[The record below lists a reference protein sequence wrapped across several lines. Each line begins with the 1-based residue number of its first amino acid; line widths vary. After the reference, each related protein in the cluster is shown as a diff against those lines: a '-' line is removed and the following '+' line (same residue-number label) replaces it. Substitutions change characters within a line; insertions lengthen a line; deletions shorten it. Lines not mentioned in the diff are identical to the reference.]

1 MQVFNTMTGKKEE
14 FKTMEP
20 NKVRMYVCGPTV
32 YNFIHVGNARP
43 ICVFD
48 VFRRFLQYRGYDV
61 TFVQNYTDVNDKI
74 IKQGEKEG
82 ISPEACAEKYI
93 GEYQTDAKGLNV
105 LPATIHPKVS
115 LYMDKIID
123 FIQKLVDNG
132 YAYEAQGDVYYRT
145 RKFDGYGKLSGQSID
160 DLNAGARVEINDIKE
175 DPLDFALWKSCGT
188 DEQHWDSPWGPGR
201 PGWHIECS
209 AMAKDCLGDTIDL
222 HCGGHDLIFPH
233 HENEIAQ
240 SEAAN
245 GAPFANY
252 WMHNGHI
259 TVDNKKMSKSA
270 GNFFLTRDVAAKYG
284 YEVIRYLMIQAQYR
298 APMNYSVELLDAC
311 KASLDRL
318 YQCRDTVKR
327 AAENAKNG
335 ENSAAAQEVFDKY
348 RAQFIEALED
358 DLNTA
363 DALTAVFELVRE
375 LNIMAADANTSKEQ
389 LLAGSAVFEEL
400 ISVLGLLYERKDEEI
415 PQEVL
420 DLVEQRA
427 AARKAKDFAE
437 ADRIRDEIAALG
449 YSVRETRQGVEI
461 KKTER

>member
-1 MQVFNTMTGKKEE
+1 MQVFNTLTNKKEE
-14 FKTMEP
+14 FRTLEP

-32 YNFIHVGNARP
+32 YNFIHVGNSRP

-93 GEYQTDAKGLNV
+93 AEYQTDAKGLNV

-115 LYMDKIID
+115 LYMDKIIG

-318 YQCRDTVKR
+318 YECRDTVKR

-335 ENSAAAQEVFDKY
+335 KISAAAQEIFDKH

-375 LNIMAADANTSKEQ
+375 LNIMASDANTSKEQ

-400 ISVLGLLYERKDEEI
+400 ISVLGLLYERKEEEI

-437 ADRIRDEIAALG
+437 ADRLRDAIAALG

-461 KKTER
+461 KKV

>member
-1 MQVFNTMTGKKEE
+1 MIQVFNTLTNKKED
-14 FKTMEP
+14 FQTMEP

-32 YNFIHVGNARP
+32 YNFIHIGNARP

-48 VFRRFLQYRGYDV
+48 VFRRFLTYRGYDV

-74 IKQGEKEG
+74 IKQSKQEDLT
-82 ISPEACAEKYI
+82 PEATAEKYI
-93 GEYQTDAKGLNV
+93 REYETDAKGLNV
-105 LPATIHPKVS
+105 LPATVHPKVS
-115 LYMDKIID
+115 LYIDKIID
-123 FIQKLVDNG
+123 FIQKLIDNG
-132 YAYEAQGDVYYRT
+132 YAYQAEGDVYYRT
-145 RKFDGYGKLSGQSID
+145 RKFAGYGKLSGQSLD
-160 DLNAGARVEINDIKE
+160 DLIAGARVDVNDIKE
-175 DPLDFALWKSCGT
+175 DPLDFALWKGCGT

-209 AMAKDCLGDTIDL
+209 CMAKDTLGDTIDL
-222 HCGGHDLIFPH
+222 HCGGADLIFPH

-245 GAPFANY
+245 GVPFSHY

-259 TVDNKKMSKSA
+259 NVDHKKMSKSL
-270 GNFFLTRDVAAKYG
+270 GNFFLTRDVAAQYG

-298 APMNYSVELLDAC
+298 APMNYTAELLDAC

-318 YQCRDTVKR
+318 YQCRDTVQ
-327 AAENAKNG
+327 AAVKNAKSG
-335 ENSAAAQEVFDKY
+335 VVSEEAKAVYDKA
-348 RAQFIEALED
+348 RADFIAALED

-363 DALTAVFELVRE
+363 DGLTAVFELVRE
-375 LNIMAADANTSKEQ
+375 LNILAANADTSKET
-389 LLAGSAVFEEL
+389 LEAGLAVFNEL
-400 ISVLGLLYERKDEEI
+400 IDVLGLLYERKEDAI

-437 ADRIRDEIAALG
+437 ADRLRDAIAALG

-461 KKTER
+461 KKV

>member
-1 MQVFNTMTGKKEE
+1 MQIFNTMTGKKEE
-14 FKTMEP
+14 FRPMEEG
-20 NKVRMYVCGPTV
+20 KVRMYVCGPTV
-32 YNFIHVGNARP
+32 YNYIHIGNARP

-48 VFRRFLQYRGYDV
+48 VFRRYLQYKGYEV

-74 IKQGEKEG
+74 IKQGAMEG
-82 ISPEACAEKYI
+82 ITPEACAEKYI
-93 GEYQTDAKGLNV
+93 AEYEKDAKGLNV
-105 LPATIHPKVS
+105 MPATIHPKVS
-115 LYMDKIID
+115 LYMDKIIA

-132 YAYEAQGDVYYRT
+132 YAYAVQGDVYYRT
-145 RKFDGYGKLSGQSID
+145 RKFDGYGKLSGQSLD

-175 DPLDFALWKSCGT
+175 DPLDFALWKGCT
-188 DEQHWDSPWGPGR
+188 VEEQHWDSPWGPGR

-222 HCGGHDLIFPH
+222 HCGGRDLVFPH

-245 GAPFANY
+245 GVPFSNY

-259 TVDNKKMSKSA
+259 NVDHKKMSKSE

-298 APMNYSVELLDAC
+298 APMNYTAELLDAC
-311 KASLDRL
+311 RASLDRL

-327 AAENAKNG
+327 AAEAASDG
-335 ENSAAAQEVFDKY
+335 EITAAAQEAFDKY
-348 RAQFIEALED
+348 RAQFETALED

-375 LNIMAADANTSKEQ
+375 LNIMAADSSVSKQQ
-389 LLAGSAVFEEL
+389 LEAGSKVFEAL
-400 ISVLGLLYERKDEEI
+400 TGVLGLLYERKDGDEI
-415 PQEVL
+415 PQEVMA
-420 DLVEQRA
+420 LVEKRA
-427 AARKAKDFAE
+427 EARKAKDFAL
-437 ADRIRDEIAALG
+437 ADQIRDEIAALG

-461 KKTER
+461 KKL

>member
-1 MQVFNTMTGKKEE
+1 MLQVFNTLTGKKENFE
-14 FKTMEP
+14 TMEP

-32 YNFIHVGNARP
+32 YNFIHIGNARP

-48 VFRRFLQYRGYDV
+48 VFRRFLEYRGYDV

-74 IKQGEKEG
+74 IRQAAQEG
-82 ISPEACAEKYI
+82 LTPEATAEKYI
-93 GEYQTDAKGLNV
+93 HEYETDANGLNV
-105 LPATIHPKVS
+105 RPATVHPKVS
-115 LYMDKIID
+115 LYIDKIIG
-123 FIQKLVDNG
+123 FIQTLIDKG
-132 YAYEAQGDVYYRT
+132 YAYQAEGDVYYRT
-145 RKFDGYGKLSGQSID
+145 RKFDGYGKLSGQSLD
-160 DLNAGARVEINDIKE
+160 DLIAGARVDINDIKE
-175 DPLDFALWKSCGT
+175 DPLDFALWKGCGT

-209 AMAKDCLGDTIDL
+209 CMAKDTLGDTIDL
-222 HCGGHDLIFPH
+222 HCGGHDLVFPH

-245 GAPFANY
+245 GVPFSHY

-259 TVDNKKMSKSA
+259 NVDHKKMSKSL
-270 GNFFLTRDVAAKYG
+270 GNFFLTRDVAAQYG

-298 APMNYSVELLDAC
+298 APMNYTADLLDAC

-318 YQCRDTVKR
+318 YQCRDTVT
-327 AAENAKNG
+327 AAIGNAKSG
-335 ENSAAAQEVFDKY
+335 SIAPEAQAVFDKA
-348 RAQFIEALED
+348 RADFITALED

-363 DALTAVFELVRE
+363 DGLTAVFELVRE

-389 LLAGSAVFEEL
+389 LEAGLAVFNEL
-400 ISVLGLLYERKDEEI
+400 TGVLGLLYERKEDAI

-437 ADRIRDEIAALG
+437 ADRLRDEIAKLG

-461 KKTER
+461 KKL

>member
-1 MQVFNTMTGKKEE
+1 MQVFNTLTNKKEE
-14 FKTMEP
+14 FRTLEP

-32 YNFIHVGNARP
+32 YNFIHVGNSRP

-93 GEYQTDAKGLNV
+93 AEYQTDAKGLNV

-115 LYMDKIID
+115 LYMDKIIG

-132 YAYEAQGDVYYRT
+132 YAYEVQGDVYYRT

-318 YQCRDTVKR
+318 YECRDTVKR

-335 ENSAAAQEVFDKY
+335 EVSAAAQEIFDKY

-375 LNIMAADANTSKEQ
+375 LNIMASDANTSKEQ

-400 ISVLGLLYERKDEEI
+400 ISVLGLLYERKEEEI

-437 ADRIRDEIAALG
+437 ADRLRDAIAALG

-461 KKTER
+461 KKV

>member
-1 MQVFNTMTGKKEE
+1 MIQVFNTLTNRKENFE
-14 FKTMEP
+14 TIEP

-32 YNFIHVGNARP
+32 YNFIHIGNARP

-48 VFRRFLQYRGYDV
+48 VFRRFLIYRGYDV

-74 IKQGEKEG
+74 IRQGEQEG
-82 ISPEACAEKYI
+82 LTPEATAEKYI
-93 GEYQTDAKGLNV
+93 AEYQTDAQGLNV

-115 LYMDKIID
+115 LYINKIIA
-123 FIQKLVDNG
+123 FIAKLIENG
-132 YAYEAQGDVYYRT
+132 YAYAVDGDVYYRT
-145 RKFDGYGKLSGQSID
+145 RKFAGYGKLSGQSLD
-160 DLNAGARVEINDIKE
+160 DLIAGARVDINDIKE
-175 DPLDFALWKSCGT
+175 DPLDFALWKGCGT
-188 DEQHWDSPWGPGR
+188 QEQHWDSPWGPGR

-209 AMAKDCLGDTIDL
+209 CMAKDTLGDTIDL

-245 GAPFANY
+245 GVPFSHY

-259 TVDNKKMSKSA
+259 NVDNKKMSKSL
-270 GNFFLTRDVAAKYG
+270 GNFFLTREVAAQYG

-298 APMNYSVELLDAC
+298 APMNYSTELLDAC

-318 YQCRDTVKR
+318 YQCRDTVN
-327 AAENAKNG
+327 AAIGNAASG
-335 ENSAAAQEVFDKY
+335 EITAEAQAVFDKA
-348 RAQFIEALED
+348 RADFIAALED

-363 DALTAVFELVRE
+363 DGLTAVFELVRA
-375 LNIMAADANTSKEQ
+375 LNIMAADAAVSKEQ
-389 LLAGSAVFEEL
+389 LAAGLAVFIEL
-400 ISVLGLLYERKDEEI
+400 TEVLGLLYERREDAI

-420 DLVEQRA
+420 ELVEQRA

-437 ADRIRDEIAALG
+437 ADRLRDAIAALG
-449 YSVRETRQGVEI
+449 YAVRETRQGVEI
-461 KKTER
+461 KKL

>member
-1 MQVFNTMTGKKEE
+1 MIQVFNTLTNKKEA
-14 FKTMEP
+14 FQTMEP

-32 YNFIHVGNARP
+32 YNFIHIGNARP

-48 VFRRFLQYRGYDV
+48 VFRRFLTYQGYDV

-74 IKQGEKEG
+74 IKQGAKEG
-82 ISPEACAEKYI
+82 LTPEATAEKYI
-93 GEYQTDAKGLNV
+93 HEYETDAKGLNV
-105 LPATIHPKVS
+105 LPATVHPKVS
-115 LYMDKIID
+115 LYIDKIID
-123 FIQKLVDNG
+123 FIGKLIDNG
-132 YAYEAQGDVYYRT
+132 YAYAVDGDVYYRT
-145 RKFDGYGKLSGQSID
+145 RKFADYGKLSGQSLD
-160 DLNAGARVEINDIKE
+160 DLIAGARVDINDIKE
-175 DPLDFALWKSCGT
+175 DPLDFALWKGCGT

-209 AMAKDCLGDTIDL
+209 CMAKDTLGDTIDL

-245 GAPFANY
+245 GVPFAHY

-259 TVDNKKMSKSA
+259 NVDNKKMSKSL
-270 GNFFLTRDVAAKYG
+270 GNFFLTRDVAAQYG

-298 APMNYSVELLDAC
+298 APMNYTTELLDAC

-318 YQCRDTVKR
+318 YQCRDTVT
-327 AAENAKNG
+327 AAI
-335 ENSAAAQEVFDKY
+335 SAAKSGTIDPKAQEEFAKHKAD
-348 RAQFIEALED
+348 FIAALED

-363 DALTAVFELVRE
+363 DALTAVFELVRV
-375 LNIMAADANTSKEQ
+375 LNVLAADVNTSKET
-389 LLAGSAVFEEL
+389 LEAGLSTFNEL
-400 ISVLGLLYERKDEEI
+400 IDVLGLLYERKEETV

-437 ADRIRDEIAALG
+437 ADRLRDAITALG
-449 YSVRETRQGVEI
+449 WSVRETRQGVEI
-461 KKTER
+461 KKL

>member
-1 MQVFNTMTGKKEE
+1 MQIFNTMTNKKEE
-14 FKTMEP
+14 FKTIEP

-32 YNFIHVGNARP
+32 YNFIHVGNSRP

-48 VFRRFLQYRGYDV
+48 VFRRFLQYRGYEV

-74 IKQGEKEG
+74 IKQGAKEG

-93 GEYQTDAKGLNV
+93 AEYQTDAKGLNV

-123 FIQKLVDNG
+123 FIETLMENG
-132 YAYEAQGDVYYRT
+132 YAYEVQGDVYYRT

-188 DEQHWDSPWGPGR
+188 DEQHWASPWGPGR

-245 GAPFANY
+245 GETFSNY

-318 YQCRDTVKR
+318 YECRDTVKR
-327 AAENAKNG
+327 AAENAKSG
-335 ENSAAAQEVFDKY
+335 AVSAEAQAAFDKH
-348 RAQFIEALED
+348 RDAFIAALED

-363 DALTAVFELVRE
+363 DAITAVFELVRE
-375 LNIMAADANTSKEQ
+375 LNIMAADVNTSKEQ
-389 LLAGSAVFEEL
+389 LLEGSKVFEEL
-400 ISVLGLLYERKDEEI
+400 IGVLGLLYERKEEEI
-415 PQEVL
+415 PQAVL

-461 KKTER
+461 KKV

>member
-1 MQVFNTMTGKKEE
+1 MIQLFNTMTNKKEE
-14 FKTMEP
+14 FKPIEEG
-20 NKVRMYVCGPTV
+20 KVRMYVCGPTV
-32 YNFIHVGNARP
+32 YNYIHIGNARP
-43 ICVFD
+43 VCVFD
-48 VFRRFLQYRGYDV
+48 VFRRFLQYKGYDV

-74 IKQGEKEG
+74 IRQGKQEG
-82 ISPEACAEKYI
+82 ITPEACAEKYI
-93 GEYQTDAKGLNV
+93 AEYEKDAKGLNV
-105 LPATIHPKVS
+105 MPATVHPKVS
-115 LYMDKIID
+115 LYMDKIIH
-123 FIQKLVDNG
+123 FIETLVENG
-132 YAYEAQGDVYYRT
+132 YAYEVQGDVYYRT

-175 DPLDFALWKSCGT
+175 DPLDFALWKGCSA

-209 AMAKDCLGDTIDL
+209 AMAKDTLGDTIDL

-245 GAPFANY
+245 GATFSNY

-259 TVDNKKMSKSA
+259 NVDNKKMSKSA
-270 GNFFLTRDVAAKYG
+270 GNFFLTRDIAEKYG

-298 APMNYSVELLDAC
+298 APMNYSVDLLDAC

-318 YQCRDTVKR
+318 YECRDTVAR
-327 AAENAKNG
+327 AMKAAPSGNADP
-335 ENSAAAQEVFDKY
+335 AVFEKFRTDFV
-348 RAQFIEALED
+348 AALED

-363 DALTAVFELVRE
+363 DAITAVFELVRE
-375 LNIMAADANTSKEQ
+375 LNKLAADANTSKEQ
-389 LLAGSAVFEEL
+389 LEAGSAVFEEL
-400 ISVLGLLYERKDEEI
+400 IGVLGLLYERKEDAV

-420 DLVEQRA
+420 DLVEKRA
-427 AARKAKDFAE
+427 EARKAKDFAA
-437 ADRIRDEIAALG
+437 ADAIRDQIAALG

-461 KKTER
+461 KKV

>member
-1 MQVFNTMTGKKEE
+1 MQIFNTMTGQKEE
-14 FKTMEP
+14 FKPMEEG
-20 NKVRMYVCGPTV
+20 KVRMYVCGPTV
-32 YNFIHVGNARP
+32 YNYIHIGNARP

-48 VFRRFLQYRGYDV
+48 VFRRYLQYKGFDV

-74 IKQGEKEG
+74 IRQGAMEG

-93 GEYQTDAKGLNV
+93 AEYEKDAKGLNV
-105 LPATIHPKVS
+105 MPATIHPKVS
-115 LYMDKIID
+115 LYMDKIIA

-132 YAYEAQGDVYYRT
+132 YAYAVEGDVYYRT
-145 RKFDGYGKLSGQSID
+145 RKFNGYGKLSGQSLD

-175 DPLDFALWKSCGT
+175 DPLDFALWKGCT
-188 DEQHWDSPWGPGR
+188 TEEQHWDSPWGPGR

-222 HCGGHDLIFPH
+222 HCGGRDLVFPH

-245 GAPFANY
+245 GVPFSNY

-259 TVDNKKMSKSA
+259 NVDHKKMSKSE

-298 APMNYSVELLDAC
+298 APMNYTTELLDAC

-327 AAENAKNG
+327 AA
-335 ENSAAAQEVFDKY
+335 AAASEGTIAASAQEAFDKY
-348 RAQFIEALED
+348 RAQFEAALED

-375 LNIMAADANTSKEQ
+375 LNIMAADASVSKQQ
-389 LLAGSAVFEEL
+389 LEAGSKVFEDL
-400 ISVLGLLYERKDEEI
+400 TAVLGLLYERTEDDAV
-415 PQEVL
+415 PAEVMA
-420 DLVEQRA
+420 LVEKRA
-427 AARKAKDFAE
+427 EARKAKDFAL
-437 ADRIRDEIAALG
+437 ADQIRDEIAALG
-449 YSVRETRQGVEI
+449 YSVRETRQGLEI
-461 KKTER
+461 KKL

>member
-1 MQVFNTMTGKKEE
+1 MQIFNTMTGQKEE
-14 FKTMEP
+14 FKPMEEG
-20 NKVRMYVCGPTV
+20 KVRMYVCGPTV
-32 YNFIHVGNARP
+32 YNYIHIGNARP

-48 VFRRFLQYRGYDV
+48 VFRRYLQYKGFDV

-74 IKQGEKEG
+74 IRQGAMEG

-93 GEYQTDAKGLNV
+93 AEYEKDAKGLNV
-105 LPATIHPKVS
+105 MPATIHPKVS
-115 LYMDKIID
+115 LYMDKIIA

-132 YAYEAQGDVYYRT
+132 YAYAVEGDVYYRT
-145 RKFDGYGKLSGQSID
+145 RKFNGYGKLSGQSLD

-175 DPLDFALWKSCGT
+175 DPLDFALWKGCT
-188 DEQHWDSPWGPGR
+188 TEEQHWDSPWGPGR

-222 HCGGHDLIFPH
+222 HCGGRDLVFPH

-245 GAPFANY
+245 GVPFSNY

-259 TVDNKKMSKSA
+259 NVDHKKMSKSE

-298 APMNYSVELLDAC
+298 APMNYTAELLDAC

-327 AAENAKNG
+327 AA
-335 ENSAAAQEVFDKY
+335 AAASDGTIAASAQEAFDKY
-348 RAQFIEALED
+348 RAQFEAALED

-375 LNIMAADANTSKEQ
+375 LNIMAADASVSKQQ
-389 LLAGSAVFEEL
+389 LEAGSKVFEDL
-400 ISVLGLLYERKDEEI
+400 TAVLGLLYERTEDDAV
-415 PQEVL
+415 PAEVMA
-420 DLVEQRA
+420 LVEKRA
-427 AARKAKDFAE
+427 EARKAKDFAL
-437 ADRIRDEIAALG
+437 ADQIRDEIAALG
-449 YSVRETRQGVEI
+449 YSVRETRQGLEI
-461 KKTER
+461 KKL

>member
-1 MQVFNTMTGKKEE
+1 MIQVFNTLTNKKEE
-14 FKTMEP
+14 FRTMEP

-32 YNFIHVGNARP
+32 YNFIHIGNARP

-48 VFRRFLQYRGYDV
+48 VFRRFLTYRGYDV

-74 IKQGEKEG
+74 IKQSKQENLT
-82 ISPEACAEKYI
+82 PEETAEKYI
-93 GEYQTDAKGLNV
+93 HEYETDAKGLNV
-105 LPATIHPKVS
+105 LPATVHPKVS
-115 LYMDKIID
+115 LYIDKIID
-123 FIQKLVDNG
+123 FIQKLIDNG
-132 YAYEAQGDVYYRT
+132 FAYQAEGDVYYRT
-145 RKFDGYGKLSGQSID
+145 RKFTGYGKLSGQSLD
-160 DLNAGARVEINDIKE
+160 DLIAGARVDVNDIKE
-175 DPLDFALWKSCGT
+175 DPLDFALWKGCGT

-209 AMAKDCLGDTIDL
+209 CMAKDTLGDTIDL
-222 HCGGHDLIFPH
+222 HCGGADLIFPH

-245 GAPFANY
+245 GVPFSHY

-259 TVDNKKMSKSA
+259 NVDHKKMSKSL
-270 GNFFLTRDVAAKYG
+270 GNFFLTRDVAAQYG

-298 APMNYSVELLDAC
+298 APMNYTAELLDAC

-318 YQCRDTVKR
+318 YQCRDTVT
-327 AAENAKNG
+327 AAIKNAKSG
-335 ENSAAAQEVFDKY
+335 AVSDEAQAVFDKA
-348 RAQFIEALED
+348 RADFIAALED

-363 DALTAVFELVRE
+363 DGLTAVFELVRE
-375 LNIMAADANTSKEQ
+375 LNILAANADTSKET
-389 LLAGSAVFEEL
+389 LEAGLAVFNEL
-400 ISVLGLLYERKDEEI
+400 IGVLGLLYERREDAI

-437 ADRIRDEIAALG
+437 ADRLRDAIAALG

-461 KKTER
+461 KKL

>member
-1 MQVFNTMTGKKEE
+1 MQIFNTMTGQKEE
-14 FKTMEP
+14 FKPMEEG
-20 NKVRMYVCGPTV
+20 KVRMYVCGPTV
-32 YNFIHVGNARP
+32 YNYIHIGNARP

-48 VFRRFLQYRGYDV
+48 VFRRYLQYKGFDV

-74 IKQGEKEG
+74 IRQGAMEG

-93 GEYQTDAKGLNV
+93 AEYEKDAKGLNV
-105 LPATIHPKVS
+105 MPATIHPKVS
-115 LYMDKIID
+115 LYMDKIIA

-132 YAYEAQGDVYYRT
+132 YAYAVEGDVYYRT
-145 RKFDGYGKLSGQSID
+145 RKFNGYGKLSGQSLD

-175 DPLDFALWKSCGT
+175 DPLDFALWKGCT
-188 DEQHWDSPWGPGR
+188 TEEQHWDSPWGPGR

-222 HCGGHDLIFPH
+222 HCGGRDLVFPH

-245 GAPFANY
+245 GVPFSNY

-259 TVDNKKMSKSA
+259 NVDHKKMSKSE

-298 APMNYSVELLDAC
+298 APMNYTTELLDAC

-327 AAENAKNG
+327 AA
-335 ENSAAAQEVFDKY
+335 AAASDGTIAASAQEAFDKY
-348 RAQFIEALED
+348 RAQFEAALED

-375 LNIMAADANTSKEQ
+375 LNIMAADASVSKQQ
-389 LLAGSAVFEEL
+389 LEAGSKVFEDL
-400 ISVLGLLYERKDEEI
+400 TAVLGLLYERTEDDAV
-415 PQEVL
+415 PAEVMA
-420 DLVEQRA
+420 LVEKRA
-427 AARKAKDFAE
+427 EARKAKDFAL
-437 ADRIRDEIAALG
+437 ADQIRDEIAALG
-449 YSVRETRQGVEI
+449 YSVRETRQGLEI
-461 KKTER
+461 KKL

>member
-1 MQVFNTMTGKKEE
+1 MQIFNTMTNKKEE
-14 FKTMEP
+14 FKTIEP

-32 YNFIHVGNARP
+32 YNFIHVGNSRP

-48 VFRRFLQYRGYDV
+48 VFRRFLQYRGYEV

-74 IKQGEKEG
+74 IKQGAKEG

-93 GEYQTDAKGLNV
+93 AEYQTDAKGLNV

-115 LYMDKIID
+115 LYMDKIIE
-123 FIQKLVDNG
+123 FIGKLVENG

-145 RKFDGYGKLSGQSID
+145 RKFDGYGKLSGQSLD

-245 GAPFANY
+245 GATFSNY

-318 YQCRDTVKR
+318 YECRDTVKR

-335 ENSAAAQEVFDKY
+335 EISAEAKAAFDKH
-348 RAQFIEALED
+348 RDAFIAALED

-363 DALTAVFELVRE
+363 DAITAVFELVRE
-375 LNIMAADANTSKEQ
+375 LNIMASDANTSKEQ
-389 LLAGSAVFEEL
+389 LLEGSKVFEEL
-400 ISVLGLLYERKDEEI
+400 IDVLGLLYERKEEEI
-415 PQEVL
+415 PQAVL

-461 KKTER
+461 KKV

>member
-1 MQVFNTMTGKKEE
+1 MQIFNTMTNKKEE

-32 YNFIHVGNARP
+32 YNFIHVGNSRP

-48 VFRRFLQYRGYDV
+48 VFRRFLQYRGYEV

-93 GEYQTDAKGLNV
+93 AEYQTDAKGLNV

-115 LYMDKIID
+115 LYMDKIIG

-145 RKFDGYGKLSGQSID
+145 RKFEGYGKLSGQSID

-245 GAPFANY
+245 GAVFSNY

-318 YQCRDTVKR
+318 YECRDTVKR

-335 ENSAAAQEVFDKY
+335 EISAEAKAAFDKH
-348 RAQFIEALED
+348 RDAFIAALED

-363 DALTAVFELVRE
+363 DAITAVFELVRE

-389 LLAGSAVFEEL
+389 LLEGSKVFEEL
-400 ISVLGLLYERKDEEI
+400 IDVLGLLYERKEEAI
-415 PQEVL
+415 PQAVL

-461 KKTER
+461 KKV

>member
-1 MQVFNTMTGKKEE
+1 MQIFNTMTNKKEE

-32 YNFIHVGNARP
+32 YNYIHVGNARP

-74 IKQGEKEG
+74 IKQGAKEG

-93 GEYQTDAKGLNV
+93 AEYEKDAKGLNV

-245 GAPFANY
+245 GAAFSNY

-270 GNFFLTRDVAAKYG
+270 GNFFLTRDVAEKYG

-318 YQCRDTVKR
+318 YECRDTVKR
-327 AAENAKNG
+327 AAENAKSG
-335 ENSAAAQEVFDKY
+335 EITAEAQAAFDKY
-348 RAQFIEALED
+348 KAQFIAALED

-375 LNIMAADANTSKEQ
+375 LNIMAANAETAKEQ
-389 LLAGSAVFEEL
+389 LAAGAALFEEL
-400 ISVLGLLYERKDEEI
+400 IGVLGLLYERKADEI
-415 PQEVL
+415 PQAVL
-420 DLVEQRA
+420 DLVAQRA
-427 AARKAKDFAE
+427 DARKAKDFAE

-461 KKTER
+461 KKL

>member
-1 MQVFNTMTGKKEE
+1 MQVFNTLTNKKEE
-14 FKTMEP
+14 FKTLEP

-32 YNFIHVGNARP
+32 YNFIHVGNSRP

-93 GEYQTDAKGLNV
+93 AEYQTDAKGLNV

-115 LYMDKIID
+115 LYMDKIIG

-318 YQCRDTVKR
+318 YECRDTVKR

-335 ENSAAAQEVFDKY
+335 EISAAAQEIFEKY

-375 LNIMAADANTSKEQ
+375 LNIMASDANTSKEQ

-400 ISVLGLLYERKDEEI
+400 ISVLGLLYERKEEEI

-437 ADRIRDEIAALG
+437 ADRLRDAITALG

-461 KKTER
+461 KKV

>member
-32 YNFIHVGNARP
+32 YNFIHVGNSRP

-93 GEYQTDAKGLNV
+93 AEYQTDAKGLNV

-115 LYMDKIID
+115 LYMDKIIG

-132 YAYEAQGDVYYRT
+132 YAYEVQGDVYYRT

-318 YQCRDTVKR
+318 YECRDTVKR

-335 ENSAAAQEVFDKY
+335 EISAAAQEIFDKY

-375 LNIMAADANTSKEQ
+375 LNIMASDANTSKEQ

-400 ISVLGLLYERKDEEI
+400 ISVLGLLYERKEEEI

-437 ADRIRDEIAALG
+437 ADRLRDAIAALG

-461 KKTER
+461 KKV

>member
-1 MQVFNTMTGKKEE
+1 MQIFNTMTNKKEE

-32 YNFIHVGNARP
+32 YNYIHVGNARP

-48 VFRRFLQYRGYDV
+48 VFRRFLHYRGYEV

-74 IKQGEKEG
+74 IKQGAKEG

-93 GEYQTDAKGLNV
+93 AEYEKDAKGLNV

-115 LYMDKIID
+115 LYMDKIIS

-245 GAPFANY
+245 GAPFSNY

-270 GNFFLTRDVAAKYG
+270 GNFFLTRDVAEKYG

-318 YQCRDTVKR
+318 YECRDTVKR
-327 AAENAKNG
+327 AAENAKSG
-335 ENSAAAQEVFDKY
+335 EIAAEAQAAFDKY
-348 RAQFIEALED
+348 KAQFIEALED

-375 LNIMAADANTSKEQ
+375 LNIMAANAETSKEQ
-389 LLAGSAVFEEL
+389 LMAGAKLFEEL
-400 ISVLGLLYERKDEEI
+400 IEVLGLLYERKADEI

-427 AARKAKDFAE
+427 AARKAKGFAE

-461 KKTER
+461 KKL

>member
-1 MQVFNTMTGKKEE
+1 MQVFNTLTNKKEE
-14 FKTMEP
+14 FKTLEP

-32 YNFIHVGNARP
+32 YNFIHVGNSRP

-93 GEYQTDAKGLNV
+93 AEYQTDAKGLNV

-115 LYMDKIID
+115 LYMDKIIG

-132 YAYEAQGDVYYRT
+132 YAYEVQGDVYYRT

-318 YQCRDTVKR
+318 YECRDTVKR

-335 ENSAAAQEVFDKY
+335 EISAAAQEIFEKY

-375 LNIMAADANTSKEQ
+375 LNIMASDANTSKEQ

-400 ISVLGLLYERKDEEI
+400 ISVLGLLYERKEEEI

-437 ADRIRDEIAALG
+437 ADRLRDAIAALG

-461 KKTER
+461 KKV

>member
-1 MQVFNTMTGKKEE
+1 MQVFNTLTNKKEE
-14 FKTMEP
+14 FRTLEP

-32 YNFIHVGNARP
+32 YNFIHVGNSRP

-93 GEYQTDAKGLNV
+93 AEYQTDAMGLNV

-115 LYMDKIID
+115 LYMDKIIG

-132 YAYEAQGDVYYRT
+132 YAYEVQGDVYYRT

-318 YQCRDTVKR
+318 YECRDTVKR

-335 ENSAAAQEVFDKY
+335 EISAAAQESFEKY

-375 LNIMAADANTSKEQ
+375 LNIMASDANTSKEQ

-400 ISVLGLLYERKDEEI
+400 ISVLGLLYERKEEEI

-437 ADRIRDEIAALG
+437 ADRLRDAIASLG

-461 KKTER
+461 KKV

>member
-1 MQVFNTMTGKKEE
+1 MQVFNTLTNKKEE
-14 FKTMEP
+14 FRTLEP

-32 YNFIHVGNARP
+32 YNFIHVGNSRP

-93 GEYQTDAKGLNV
+93 AEYQTDAKGLNV

-115 LYMDKIID
+115 LYMDKIIG

-132 YAYEAQGDVYYRT
+132 YAYEVQGDVYYRT

-318 YQCRDTVKR
+318 YECRDTVKR

-335 ENSAAAQEVFDKY
+335 EISAAAQEIFDKH

-375 LNIMAADANTSKEQ
+375 LNIMASDANTSKEQ

-400 ISVLGLLYERKDEEI
+400 ISVLGLLYERKEEEI

-437 ADRIRDEIAALG
+437 ADRLRDAIAALG

-461 KKTER
+461 KKV

>member
-1 MQVFNTMTGKKEE
+1 MMQLFNTMTNRKEE
-14 FKTMEP
+14 FKPMEEGR
-20 NKVRMYVCGPTV
+20 VRMYVCGPTV
-32 YNFIHVGNARP
+32 YNYIHIGNARP

-48 VFRRFLQYRGYDV
+48 VFRRFLQYRGYEV
-61 TFVQNYTDVNDKI
+61 TYVQNYTDVNDKI
-74 IKQGEKEG
+74 IRQSEKEG
-82 ISPEACAEKYI
+82 ITPEACAEKYI
-93 GEYQTDAKGLNV
+93 AEYEKDARGLNV
-105 LPATIHPKVS
+105 MPATIHPKVS
-115 LYMDKIID
+115 LYMDKIIA
-123 FIQKLVDNG
+123 FIQKLVDTG

-175 DPLDFALWKSCGT
+175 DPLDFALWKSAGT

-245 GAPFANY
+245 GVPFSNY

-259 TVDNKKMSKSA
+259 NVDNKKMSKSA
-270 GNFFLTRDVAAKYG
+270 GNFFLTRDIAEKYG

-318 YQCRDTVKR
+318 YECRDTVAR
-327 AAENAKNG
+327 AAK
-335 ENSAAAQEVFDKY
+335 SAPGGAAQPEVFEKY
-348 RAQFIEALED
+348 RTAFIEALED

-375 LNIMAADANTSKEQ
+375 LNILAANAQTSKEQ
-389 LLAGSAVFEEL
+389 LEAGSAVFEEL
-400 ISVLGLLYERKDEEI
+400 IGVLGLLYERREDAVPEE
-415 PQEVL
+415 VMA
-420 DLVEQRA
+420 LVQQRA
-427 AARKAKDFAE
+427 EARKAKNFAE
-437 ADRIRDEIAALG
+437 ADAIRDRIAALG
-449 YSVRETRQGVEI
+449 YTVRETRQGVEI
-461 KKTER
+461 KKL

>member
-1 MQVFNTMTGKKEE
+1 MLQVFNTLTGKKENFE
-14 FKTMEP
+14 TMEP

-32 YNFIHVGNARP
+32 YNFIHIGNARP

-48 VFRRFLQYRGYDV
+48 VFRRFLEYRGYDV

-74 IKQGEKEG
+74 IRQAAQEG
-82 ISPEACAEKYI
+82 LTPEATAEKYI
-93 GEYQTDAKGLNV
+93 HEYETDANGLNV
-105 LPATIHPKVS
+105 RPATVHPKVS
-115 LYMDKIID
+115 LYIDKIIG
-123 FIQKLVDNG
+123 FIQTLIDKG
-132 YAYEAQGDVYYRT
+132 YAYQAEGDVYYRT
-145 RKFDGYGKLSGQSID
+145 RKFDGYGKLSGQSLD
-160 DLNAGARVEINDIKE
+160 DLIAGARVDINDIKE
-175 DPLDFALWKSCGT
+175 DPLDFALWKGCGT

-209 AMAKDCLGDTIDL
+209 CMAKDTLGDTIDL

-245 GAPFANY
+245 GVPFSHY

-259 TVDNKKMSKSA
+259 NVDHKKMSKSL
-270 GNFFLTRDVAAKYG
+270 GNFFLTRDVAAQYG

-298 APMNYSVELLDAC
+298 APMNYTADLLDAC

-318 YQCRDTVKR
+318 YQCRDTVT
-327 AAENAKNG
+327 AAIGNAKSG
-335 ENSAAAQEVFDKY
+335 SIAPEAQAVFDKA
-348 RAQFIEALED
+348 RADFITALED

-363 DALTAVFELVRE
+363 DGLTAVFELVRE

-389 LLAGSAVFEEL
+389 LEAGLAVFNEL
-400 ISVLGLLYERKDEEI
+400 TGVLGLLYERKEDAI

-437 ADRIRDEIAALG
+437 ADRLRDEIAKLG

-461 KKTER
+461 KKL

>member
-1 MQVFNTMTGKKEE
+1 MIQVFNTLTNKKEA
-14 FKTMEP
+14 FQTMEP

-32 YNFIHVGNARP
+32 YNFIHIGNARP

-48 VFRRFLQYRGYDV
+48 VFRRFLTYQGYDV

-74 IKQGEKEG
+74 IKQGAKEG
-82 ISPEACAEKYI
+82 LTPEATAEKYI
-93 GEYQTDAKGLNV
+93 HEYETDAKGLNV
-105 LPATIHPKVS
+105 LPATVHPKAS
-115 LYMDKIID
+115 LYIDKIIA
-123 FIQKLVDNG
+123 FIGKLIDNG
-132 YAYEAQGDVYYRT
+132 YAYAVDGDVYYRT
-145 RKFDGYGKLSGQSID
+145 RKFADYGKLSGQSLD
-160 DLNAGARVEINDIKE
+160 DLIAGARVDINDIKE
-175 DPLDFALWKSCGT
+175 DPLDFALWKGCGT

-209 AMAKDCLGDTIDL
+209 CMAKDTLGDTIDL

-245 GAPFANY
+245 GVPFAHY

-259 TVDNKKMSKSA
+259 NVDNKKMSKSL
-270 GNFFLTRDVAAKYG
+270 GNFFLTRDVAAQYG

-298 APMNYSVELLDAC
+298 APMNYTTELLDAC

-318 YQCRDTVKR
+318 YQCRDTVT
-327 AAENAKNG
+327 AAI
-335 ENSAAAQEVFDKY
+335 SAAKSGTIDPKAQEEFDKHK
-348 RAQFIEALED
+348 ADFIAALED

-363 DALTAVFELVRE
+363 DALTAVFELVRV
-375 LNIMAADANTSKEQ
+375 LNVLAAAANTAKET
-389 LLAGSAVFEEL
+389 LEAGLSTFNEL
-400 ISVLGLLYERKDEEI
+400 IDVLGLLYERKEETV

-437 ADRIRDEIAALG
+437 ADRLRDAITALG
-449 YSVRETRQGVEI
+449 WSVRETRQGVEI
-461 KKTER
+461 KKL